1 MNYLCL
7 INNILYVD
15 NKVIDKTFNKYIDEL
30 ALPYFKTLSSIRLS
44 TKKILNIK
52 KNIPL
57 YISNKILLIPII
69 IKNIKY
75 YINYYSLFKTLYK
88 NNELMMCFNDGE
100 TLSLN
105 LSYSKYKTY
114 VENSEKIVS
123 YLGKYMYNNWITI
136 NLNV

>member
-7 INNILYVD
+7 INNILYVE

-44 TKKILNIK
+44 TKKLLNIK

-75 YINYYSLFKTLYK
+75 YINYYSLFKTSYK

-105 LSYSKYKTY
+105 LTYSKYKTY
-114 VENSEKIVS
+114 MENSEKIVS
-123 YLGKYMYNNWITI
+123 YLGKYMYNN
-136 NLNV
+136 

>member
-30 ALPYFKTLSSIRLS
+30 AYPYFKSLSSIRLS
-44 TKKILNIK
+44 TKKLLNIK

-69 IKNIKY
+69 IKNYKY
-75 YINYYSLFKTLYK
+75 YINYYSLFKTSYK
-88 NNELMMCFNDGE
+88 NNELMMCFNDGK

-123 YLGKYMYNNWITI
+123 YLGKYTYNN
-136 NLNV
+136 

>member
-88 NNELMMCFNDGE
+88 NNELMMCCNDGE